1 MIKREEI
8 DGVAVVR
15 LAHGKVNALDLE
27 LTEAITQVFR
37 ELDGGPQRAC
47 SDPKRV
53 AVG

>member
-37 ELDGGPQRAC
+37 ELDGGGCTSSLR
-47 SDPKRV
+47 
-53 AVG
+53 